1 MSSQGGYVKY
11 FVMLFLGGFIQVQT
25 SETDHAGFSF
35 FFFFFFVV
43 VVSF

>member
-25 SETDHAGFSF
+25 SETDHAGFRVF
-35 FFFFFFVV
+35 FFLVV